1 MSTSGEDDGD
11 ESLLNEDD
19 DEESPTP
26 EGYGRRDIRNRTN
39 WLNRFDAVRIV
50 HIRAANALFQS
61 FEALMMLTTSLI
73 TYYLHD
79 VDHYANSIRTYES
92 HDHELQQTRPL
103 ACSHYLFLWMVHMA
117 RLSRLRL
124 LPAQ

>member
-1 MSTSGEDDGD
+1 MSTSGEEDGD

-61 FEALMMLTTSLI
+61 FEELMMLTTSLI
-73 TYYLHD
+73 TYY
-79 VDHYANSIRTYES
+79 
-92 HDHELQQTRPL
+92 
-103 ACSHYLFLWMVHMA
+103 MA
-117 RLSRLRL
+117 LITKPTASERMKSMITHCSRLVL
-124 LPAQ
+124 LLAHTTYFYG